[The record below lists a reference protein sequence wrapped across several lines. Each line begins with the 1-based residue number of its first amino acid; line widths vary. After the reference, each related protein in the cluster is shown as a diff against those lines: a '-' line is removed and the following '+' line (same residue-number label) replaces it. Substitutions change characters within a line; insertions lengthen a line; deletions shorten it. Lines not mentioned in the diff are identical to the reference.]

1 MELVRIDTQRA
12 YEIIRE
18 KIISLELAPGSPIDE
33 GKLAEELEMGIVPV
47 REALNLLAHDHLVEV
62 EPEARGLF
70 VSKVEIPDLQQ
81 ISEIRMLLEP
91 YCARQATIHAT
102 ADDIVVLEAL
112 SQEQGQIP
120 QDQPKLLFDLDHKFH
135 QAIARAAKNK
145 FLAEILEDFYGYSK
159 RAWFLVLPHLGFLPA
174 AVESHLDMV
183 QAIKD
188 HNAERASQIMQDH
201 VGDFY
206 EKVFEILKT
215 ISE

>member
-12 YEIIRE
+12 YEVIRE
-18 KIISLELAPGSPIDE
+18 KITSLELAPGAPIDE
-33 GKLAEELEMGIVPV
+33 GRLAEELEMGLVPV
-47 REALNLLAHDHLVEV
+47 REALNLLVHDHLVEV
-62 EPEARGLF
+62 EPEAQGLF

-81 ISEIRMLLEP
+81 ISEVRMLLEP
-91 YCARQATIHAT
+91 YCASQAAAHAT

-112 SQEQGQIP
+112 SQEQRQIP

-159 RAWFLVLPHLGFLPA
+159 RAWFLILPHLGFLPA

-206 EKVFEILKT
+206 KKVFEILKT

>member
-12 YEIIRE
+12 YEVIRE
-18 KIISLELAPGSPIDE
+18 KITSLELAPGSPIDE
-33 GKLAEELEMGIVPV
+33 GRLAEELEIGLVPV

-62 EPEARGLF
+62 EPEAQGLF

-81 ISEIRMLLEP
+81 ISEVRILLEP
-91 YCARQATIHAT
+91 YCASQAAIHAT

-112 SQEQGQIP
+112 GQEQSQIP

-188 HNAERASQIMQDH
+188 QDAERASQIMQDH